1 MGRPSTRAA
10 QAMALV
16 VAHVTREQVFSFW
29 PIKQLNT
36 SRLGN
41 KVGKH
46 STRAARGLPSRSVA
60 CSLRET
66 RDCHRRLS
74 PMLHRPSP
82 SPIARHPLQ
91 PSAPRSG
98 SMASPPPLRA
108 LWRRQRGS
116 FLSPARRRRPP
127 ARCDAA
133 GCPAPSLHASRAT
146 EQTSLVRFRP
156 ETDFDSKFPVSNF
169 AAPSLAGRSPALAEQ
184 ELWNRKSEG
193 ISSLY
198 FNSLLILILTS
209 RFTISILSFLC
220 RV

>member
-1 MGRPSTRAA
+1 
-10 QAMALV
+10 
-16 VAHVTREQVFSFW
+16 
-29 PIKQLNT
+29 
-36 SRLGN
+36 
-41 KVGKH
+41 
-46 STRAARGLPSRSVA
+46 LPSRSVA

-66 RDCHRRLS
+66 RDCDRPLS
-74 PMLHRPSP
+74 PTLHRPPP
-82 SPIARHPLQ
+82 SPVT
-91 PSAPRSG
+91 PSS
-98 SMASPPPLRA
+98 PPLRA
-108 LWRRQRGS
+108 PVPWPRPLRSALCGGAGAAPS
-116 FLSPARRRRPP
+116 SARRGGAGRPP
-127 ARCDAA
+127 AARCDAA

-146 EQTSLVRFRP
+146 EQASLVRFRP

-169 AAPSLAGRSPALAEQ
+169 AASSLAGQSPALAEQ

>member
-1 MGRPSTRAA
+1 
-10 QAMALV
+10 MALV
-16 VAHVTREQVFSFW
+16 VAHVIREQVFSFW
-29 PIKQLNT
+29 PIKQPNT
-36 SRLGN
+36 SRPGN
-41 KVGKH
+41 GVGQQ

-60 CSLRET
+60 CSLHET
-66 RDCHRRLS
+66 RDCHRRPS
-74 PMLHRPSP
+74 HTLHRPLP
-82 SPIARHPLQ
+82 SPVTPSSPPLR
-91 PSAPRSG
+91 APVQWPRP
-98 SMASPPPLRA
+98 SPPPLCA
-108 LWRRQRGS
+108 LRRRRRGS
-116 FLSPARRRRPP
+116 FLSPTWRRRPP

-146 EQTSLVRFRP
+146 KQASLVRFRP

>member
-1 MGRPSTRAA
+1 MGGPSTRAA

-29 PIKQLNT
+29 PSN
-36 SRLGN
+36 R
-41 KVGKH
+41 VGQQ

-74 PMLHRPSP
+74 PTLHRPPP
-82 SPIARHPLQ
+82 SPVT
-91 PSAPRSG
+91 PSS
-98 SMASPPPLRA
+98 PPLRA
-108 LWRRQRGS
+108 PVPWPCPLHSVLCGD
-116 FLSPARRRRPP
+116 ADRPP
-127 ARCDAA
+127 AARCDAA

-146 EQTSLVRFRP
+146 EQASLVRFRP

-184 ELWNRKSEG
+184 ELWNRKSEE

-198 FNSLLILILTS
+198 FNSLLILIVTS